1 MTADVEPKQRWL
13 RVVAMAGIGAVVG
26 YFASQT
32 IIDVVRNAALSWADF
47 LALFLAV
54 TLTAQGLFVLL
65 LSLSRR
71 ASGSVFGGPGAKPA
85 SDAQLS
91 FYREQGGVL
100 LLAGV
105 MLAAPVMLAL
115 YGGDPPARD
124 LAIATM
130 AGIVVAFAA
139 QTVLNVIVWRRAD
152 EFMRRLLAETS
163 SICFWVL
170 QAALFLWAA
179 GERLAL
185 LPPLDA
191 WSAVTIMMSVYL
203 VASAFITIRNGAA
216 T

>member
-1 MTADVEPKQRWL
+1 MTSDVEPKQRWL

-105 MLAAPVMLAL
+105 MLAVPVMLAL

-130 AGIVVAFAA
+130 AGIVVARMNSCAGCWRKPVRFASGCCKQRCSCGRQA
-139 QTVLNVIVWRRAD
+139 RDWRCCRRS
-152 EFMRRLLAETS
+152 MR
-163 SICFWVL
+163 
-170 QAALFLWAA
+170 
-179 GERLAL
+179 
-185 LPPLDA
+185 
-191 WSAVTIMMSVYL
+191 
-203 VASAFITIRNGAA
+203 GAR
-216 T
+216 